1 MMIYGVV
8 GGTHLVE
15 ADAFRL
21 NKTIDF
27 FQENDIKILRMSHC
41 TGEEAV
47 ERIKLEFGEG
57 FKYNNTG
64 NVIDLG

>member
-27 FQENDIKILRMSHC
+27 LRKMIL
-41 TGEEAV
+41 
-47 ERIKLEFGEG
+47 KF
-57 FKYNNTG
+57 
-64 NVIDLG
+64 